1 MAAASAPEIAR
12 DWRFVAFVVCAGFP
26 ANFALMHY
34 AVPLGAW
41 TAATPELLVSAFGA
55 GLLSALAMLIAG
67 IAMVRRM
74 HVDNKRMGV
83 AINNMSQGLCMFDGK
98 ERLVICNRRYLE
110 LYQLSDD
117 VVKPGCTLTAL
128 LEYRIANGSFSHDAA
143 EYRQTLVSA
152 MAQGKTITAE
162 VKSAT
167 GRVIAVSNRPTA
179 GGGWVATH
187 EDITERRDAERER
200 AAMQEQ
206 RQSRSII
213 ERAIA
218 AFRQRVEDHLRT
230 VTDGAK
236 AMRSTAIVLLASSGQ
251 TSQRADGAVSAS
263 NEASANVQ
271 TAAVVSSR

>member
-12 DWRFVAFVVCAGFP
+12 DWRFVAFVVCACFP

-83 AINNMSQGLCMFDGK
+83 AINNMSQGLCMFDGN

-117 VVKPGCTLTAL
+117 VVKPGCTPWSGRAPAGR
-128 LEYRIANGSFSHDAA
+128 YRATRRRGLRAA
-143 EYRQTLVSA
+143 
-152 MAQGKTITAE
+152 
-162 VKSAT
+162 KSA
-167 GRVIAVSNRPTA
+167 R
-179 GGGWVATH
+179 
-187 EDITERRDAERER
+187 
-200 AAMQEQ
+200 
-206 RQSRSII
+206 SRY
-213 ERAIA
+213 
-218 AFRQRVEDHLRT
+218 
-230 VTDGAK
+230 
-236 AMRSTAIVLLASSGQ
+236 
-251 TSQRADGAVSAS
+251 
-263 NEASANVQ
+263 
-271 TAAVVSSR
+271 